1 MMSLSRAKLGG
12 VYRINLSPTHF
23 YVGRTSDLSRRAQ
36 THLRLLRQGKHEN
49 GYMQRVFNQYLQFEW
64 EVLLPCAGTEDAVKA
79 EQILLNSLFRTDGC
93 VNLSQNAVYGPGM
106 TGKRHTE
113 ATKKLIREA
122 RAHQTFSEETRQ
134 KMSRASKGH
143 QRTKGHKYP
152 KKSDELRRMMSEA
165 QKGRPLT
172 DAHRQALSQAW
183 ASRPPVTDETRR
195 KLSAARKTYWDRVR
209 LGQVVRGSGMPC
221 SEPDGCNAV

>member
-1 MMSLSRAKLGG
+1 MSSYRNKLRG

-23 YVGRTSDLSRRAQ
+23 YVGRTSDLDGRAQ

-64 EVLLPCAGTEDAVKA
+64 EVLLLCASAEDSVKA
-79 EQILLNSLFRTDGC
+79 EQNLLDSLFGTEGC

-122 RAHQTFSEETRQ
+122 RSYQTFSEETRQ
-134 KMSRASKGH
+134 KMSRAGKGNQRARGHRH
-143 QRTKGHKYP
+143 Q
-152 KKSDELRRMMSEA
+152 KSEDLRRKMSEA
-165 QKGRPLT
+165 QKGRTLT
-172 DAHRQALSQAW
+172 EAHRQALSQAW
-183 ASRPPVTDETRR
+183 KSRPPISDTTRQ
-195 KLSAARKTYWDRVR
+195 KLSMAQKARWEKVR
-209 LGQVVRGSGMPC
+209 LGQPITSL
-221 SEPDGCNAV
+221 SED

>member
-12 VYRINLSPTHF
+12 VYRINLSPIHF

-64 EVLLPCAGTEDAVKA
+64 EILLPCASTEDAVKA
-79 EQILLNSLFRTDGC
+79 EQFLLNSLFRTDGC

-122 RAHQTFSEETRQ
+122 RTYQTFSDETRQ
-134 KMSRASKGH
+134 KMSRANKGNQRARGHRH
-143 QRTKGHKYP
+143 Q
-152 KKSDELRRMMSEA
+152 KSDDLRRRMSEA
-165 QKGRPLT
+165 QKGRAFT
-172 DAHRQALSQAW
+172 EAHRQALSQAW
-183 ASRPPVTDETRR
+183 KSRPPVSDATRQ
-195 KLSAARKTYWDRVR
+195 KLSTAQKARWEKVR
-209 LGQVVRGSGMPC
+209 LGQTVTSP
-221 SEPDGCNAV
+221 SED